1 MSLLRLEKV
10 VVDYGSIHAL
20 KEIDIDVNTGEVI
33 TLIGANGAGKSTT
46 MKAIM
51 GLIPVKSG
59 KIWFDGKEITNLDTK
74 NMVQSGIINLSPEG
88 RQVFPRFSVMDNLMM
103 GAYLRPKTEIAESLQ
118 TVYDLLPKLK
128 VRSGQLAGSLSGGE
142 QQMLAIGRAMMGK
155 PRMLLLDEPSLGL
168 APLIINEIFAMV
180 DRIREMGTTILLVEQ
195 NARIALKHS
204 DRAYVLETGSIVL
217 SDAPVSFLN
226 RTRYARRISA
236 DCNILEEKSND
247 HTYTTSRQRSKA
259 RCWTVRHSQRG
270 PHSESGRPQRQG
282 FRPCDHRL
290 SERSPF

>member
-74 NMVQSGIINLSPEG
+74 NMVQSGIILSPEG

-128 VRSGQLAGSLSGGE
+128 VRSGHLAGSLSGGE

-217 SDAPVSFLN
+217 SD
-226 RTRYARRISA
+226 RA
-236 DCNILEEKSND
+236 DQLLESDEV
-247 HTYTTSRQRSKA
+247 RKA
-259 RCWTVRHSQRG
+259 YFG
-270 PHSESGRPQRQG
+270 G
-282 FRPCDHRL
+282 L
-290 SERSPF
+290 

>member
-74 NMVQSGIINLSPEG
+74 NMVQSGIILSPEG

-217 SDAPVSFLN
+217 SD
-226 RTRYARRISA
+226 RA
-236 DCNILEEKSND
+236 DQLLESNEV
-247 HTYTTSRQRSKA
+247 RKA
-259 RCWTVRHSQRG
+259 YFG
-270 PHSESGRPQRQG
+270 G
-282 FRPCDHRL
+282 L
-290 SERSPF
+290 

>member
-33 TLIGANGAGKSTT
+33 TLIDANGAGKSTT

-74 NMVQSGIINLSPEG
+74 NMVQSGIILSPEG

-217 SDAPVSFLN
+217 SD
-226 RTRYARRISA
+226 RA
-236 DCNILEEKSND
+236 DQLLESDEV
-247 HTYTTSRQRSKA
+247 RKA
-259 RCWTVRHSQRG
+259 YFG
-270 PHSESGRPQRQG
+270 G
-282 FRPCDHRL
+282 L
-290 SERSPF
+290 

>member
-74 NMVQSGIINLSPEG
+74 NMVQSGIIFSPEG

-217 SDAPVSFLN
+217 SD
-226 RTRYARRISA
+226 RA
-236 DCNILEEKSND
+236 DQLLESDEV
-247 HTYTTSRQRSKA
+247 RKA
-259 RCWTVRHSQRG
+259 YFG
-270 PHSESGRPQRQG
+270 G
-282 FRPCDHRL
+282 L
-290 SERSPF
+290 

>member
-59 KIWFDGKEITNLDTK
+59 KIWFDGKEMTNLDTK
-74 NMVQSGIINLSPEG
+74 NMVQSGIILSPEG

-217 SDAPVSFLN
+217 SD
-226 RTRYARRISA
+226 RA
-236 DCNILEEKSND
+236 DQLLESDEV
-247 HTYTTSRQRSKA
+247 RKA
-259 RCWTVRHSQRG
+259 YFG
-270 PHSESGRPQRQG
+270 G
-282 FRPCDHRL
+282 L
-290 SERSPF
+290 

>member
-74 NMVQSGIINLSPEG
+74 NMVQSGIILSPEG

-195 NARIALKHS
+195 NARIAHKHS

-217 SDAPVSFLN
+217 SD
-226 RTRYARRISA
+226 RA
-236 DCNILEEKSND
+236 DQLLESDEV
-247 HTYTTSRQRSKA
+247 RKA
-259 RCWTVRHSQRG
+259 YFG
-270 PHSESGRPQRQG
+270 G
-282 FRPCDHRL
+282 L
-290 SERSPF
+290 

>member
-74 NMVQSGIINLSPEG
+74 NMVQSGIILSPEG

-142 QQMLAIGRAMMGK
+142 QQMLAIGRAMMGL

-217 SDAPVSFLN
+217 SD
-226 RTRYARRISA
+226 RA
-236 DCNILEEKSND
+236 DQLLESDEV
-247 HTYTTSRQRSKA
+247 RKA
-259 RCWTVRHSQRG
+259 YFG
-270 PHSESGRPQRQG
+270 G
-282 FRPCDHRL
+282 L
-290 SERSPF
+290 

>member
-74 NMVQSGIINLSPEG
+74 NMVQSGIILSPEG
-88 RQVFPRFSVMDNLMM
+88 WQVFPRFSVMDNLMM

-217 SDAPVSFLN
+217 SD
-226 RTRYARRISA
+226 RA
-236 DCNILEEKSND
+236 DQLLESDEV
-247 HTYTTSRQRSKA
+247 RKA
-259 RCWTVRHSQRG
+259 YFG
-270 PHSESGRPQRQG
+270 G
-282 FRPCDHRL
+282 L
-290 SERSPF
+290 

>member
-74 NMVQSGIINLSPEG
+74 NMVLSGIILSPEG

-217 SDAPVSFLN
+217 SD
-226 RTRYARRISA
+226 RA
-236 DCNILEEKSND
+236 DQLLESDEV
-247 HTYTTSRQRSKA
+247 RKA
-259 RCWTVRHSQRG
+259 YFG
-270 PHSESGRPQRQG
+270 G
-282 FRPCDHRL
+282 L
-290 SERSPF
+290 

>member
-51 GLIPVKSG
+51 GLIPVKRG

-74 NMVQSGIINLSPEG
+74 NMVQSGIILSPEG

-128 VRSGQLAGSLSGGE
+128 ARSGQLAGSLSGGE

-217 SDAPVSFLN
+217 SD
-226 RTRYARRISA
+226 RA
-236 DCNILEEKSND
+236 DQLLESDEV
-247 HTYTTSRQRSKA
+247 RKA
-259 RCWTVRHSQRG
+259 YFG
-270 PHSESGRPQRQG
+270 G
-282 FRPCDHRL
+282 L
-290 SERSPF
+290 

>member
-74 NMVQSGIINLSPEG
+74 NMVQSGIILSPEG

-195 NARIALKHS
+195 NAQIALKHS

-217 SDAPVSFLN
+217 SD
-226 RTRYARRISA
+226 RA
-236 DCNILEEKSND
+236 DQLLESDEV
-247 HTYTTSRQRSKA
+247 RKA
-259 RCWTVRHSQRG
+259 YFG
-270 PHSESGRPQRQG
+270 G
-282 FRPCDHRL
+282 L
-290 SERSPF
+290 

>member
-59 KIWFDGKEITNLDTK
+59 KIRFDGKEITNLDTK
-74 NMVQSGIINLSPEG
+74 NMVQSGIILSPEG

-217 SDAPVSFLN
+217 SD
-226 RTRYARRISA
+226 RA
-236 DCNILEEKSND
+236 DQLLESDEV
-247 HTYTTSRQRSKA
+247 RKA
-259 RCWTVRHSQRG
+259 YFG
-270 PHSESGRPQRQG
+270 G
-282 FRPCDHRL
+282 L
-290 SERSPF
+290 

>member
-1 MSLLRLEKV
+1 MSLLRVEDLHV
-10 VVDYGSIHAL
+10 HYGSIHAI
-20 KEIDIDVNTGEVI
+20 KGISFEVNEGEIV

-74 NMVQSGIINLSPEG
+74 NMVQSGIILSPEG

-217 SDAPVSFLN
+217 SD
-226 RTRYARRISA
+226 RA
-236 DCNILEEKSND
+236 DQLLESDEV
-247 HTYTTSRQRSKA
+247 RKA
-259 RCWTVRHSQRG
+259 YFG
-270 PHSESGRPQRQG
+270 G
-282 FRPCDHRL
+282 L
-290 SERSPF
+290 

>member
-74 NMVQSGIINLSPEG
+74 NMVQSGIILSPEG

-195 NARIALKHS
+195 NARIGLKHS
-204 DRAYVLETGSIVL
+204 GRAYVLETGSIVL
-217 SDAPVSFLN
+217 SD
-226 RTRYARRISA
+226 RA
-236 DCNILEEKSND
+236 DQLLESDEV
-247 HTYTTSRQRSKA
+247 RKA
-259 RCWTVRHSQRG
+259 YFG
-270 PHSESGRPQRQG
+270 G
-282 FRPCDHRL
+282 L
-290 SERSPF
+290 

>member
-1 MSLLRLEKV
+1 MGVMLKV
-10 VVDYGSIHAL
+10 NDLHVYYGSIHAV
-20 KEIDIDVNTGEVI
+20 KGVSFEVNEGEVV

-74 NMVQSGIINLSPEG
+74 NMVQSGIILSPEG

-217 SDAPVSFLN
+217 SD
-226 RTRYARRISA
+226 RA
-236 DCNILEEKSND
+236 DQLLESDEV
-247 HTYTTSRQRSKA
+247 RKA
-259 RCWTVRHSQRG
+259 YFG
-270 PHSESGRPQRQG
+270 G
-282 FRPCDHRL
+282 L
-290 SERSPF
+290 

>member
-20 KEIDIDVNTGEVI
+20 KQIDIDVNTGEVI

-74 NMVQSGIINLSPEG
+74 NMVQSGIILSPEG

-128 VRSGQLAGSLSGGE
+128 ARSGQLAGSLSGGE

-217 SDAPVSFLN
+217 SD
-226 RTRYARRISA
+226 RA
-236 DCNILEEKSND
+236 DQLLESDEV
-247 HTYTTSRQRSKA
+247 RKA
-259 RCWTVRHSQRG
+259 YFG
-270 PHSESGRPQRQG
+270 G
-282 FRPCDHRL
+282 L
-290 SERSPF
+290 

>member
-33 TLIGANGAGKSTT
+33 ALIGANGAGKSTT

-74 NMVQSGIINLSPEG
+74 NMVQSGIILSPEG

-155 PRMLLLDEPSLGL
+155 SRMLLLDEPSLGL

-217 SDAPVSFLN
+217 SD
-226 RTRYARRISA
+226 RA
-236 DCNILEEKSND
+236 DQLLESDEV
-247 HTYTTSRQRSKA
+247 RKA
-259 RCWTVRHSQRG
+259 YFG
-270 PHSESGRPQRQG
+270 G
-282 FRPCDHRL
+282 L
-290 SERSPF
+290 

>member
-59 KIWFDGKEITNLDTK
+59 KIWFDGKEISNLDTK
-74 NMVQSGIINLSPEG
+74 NMVQSGIILSPEG

-217 SDAPVSFLN
+217 SD
-226 RTRYARRISA
+226 RA
-236 DCNILEEKSND
+236 DQLLESDEV
-247 HTYTTSRQRSKA
+247 RKA
-259 RCWTVRHSQRG
+259 YFG
-270 PHSESGRPQRQG
+270 G
-282 FRPCDHRL
+282 L
-290 SERSPF
+290 

>member
-10 VVDYGSIHAL
+10 VVNYGSIHAL

-74 NMVQSGIINLSPEG
+74 NMVQSGIILSPEG

-217 SDAPVSFLN
+217 SD
-226 RTRYARRISA
+226 RA
-236 DCNILEEKSND
+236 DQLLESDEV
-247 HTYTTSRQRSKA
+247 RKA
-259 RCWTVRHSQRG
+259 YFG
-270 PHSESGRPQRQG
+270 G
-282 FRPCDHRL
+282 L
-290 SERSPF
+290 

>member
-74 NMVQSGIINLSPEG
+74 NMVQSGIILSPEG

-142 QQMLAIGRAMMGK
+142 QQMLAIGRAMMARPK
-155 PRMLLLDEPSLGL
+155 LLCLDEPSLGL
-168 APLIINEIFAMV
+168 APIVIDEVFDKIQQLN
-180 DRIREMGTTILLVEQ
+180 REMGVTVLLVEQ
-195 NARIALKHS
+195 NAYLALDVSH
-204 DRAYVLETGSIVL
+204 RAYVLNTGKI
-217 SDAPVSFLN
+217 
-226 RTRYARRISA
+226 T
-236 DCNILEEKSND
+236 LEGTGQELAEN
-247 HTYTTSRQRSKA
+247 
-259 RCWTVRHSQRG
+259 
-270 PHSESGRPQRQG
+270 ESVQEEYLGVKR
-282 FRPCDHRL
+282 
-290 SERSPF
+290 

>member
-74 NMVQSGIINLSPEG
+74 NMVQSGIILSPEG

-128 VRSGQLAGSLSGGE
+128 VRNGQLAGSLSGGE

-217 SDAPVSFLN
+217 SD
-226 RTRYARRISA
+226 RA
-236 DCNILEEKSND
+236 DQLLESDEV
-247 HTYTTSRQRSKA
+247 RKA
-259 RCWTVRHSQRG
+259 YFG
-270 PHSESGRPQRQG
+270 G
-282 FRPCDHRL
+282 L
-290 SERSPF
+290 

>member
-74 NMVQSGIINLSPEG
+74 NMVQSGIILSPEG

-155 PRMLLLDEPSLGL
+155 PRMLLLDEPTLGL

-217 SDAPVSFLN
+217 SD
-226 RTRYARRISA
+226 RA
-236 DCNILEEKSND
+236 DQLLESDEV
-247 HTYTTSRQRSKA
+247 RKA
-259 RCWTVRHSQRG
+259 YFG
-270 PHSESGRPQRQG
+270 G
-282 FRPCDHRL
+282 L
-290 SERSPF
+290 

>member
-74 NMVQSGIINLSPEG
+74 NMVQSGIILSPEG

-128 VRSGQLAGSLSGGE
+128 VRSGQLAGSLSSGE

-217 SDAPVSFLN
+217 SD
-226 RTRYARRISA
+226 RA
-236 DCNILEEKSND
+236 DQLLESDEV
-247 HTYTTSRQRSKA
+247 RKA
-259 RCWTVRHSQRG
+259 YFG
-270 PHSESGRPQRQG
+270 G
-282 FRPCDHRL
+282 L
-290 SERSPF
+290 

>member
-74 NMVQSGIINLSPEG
+74 NMVQSGIIFSPEG

-128 VRSGQLAGSLSGGE
+128 VRGGQLAGSLSGGE

-217 SDAPVSFLN
+217 SD
-226 RTRYARRISA
+226 RA
-236 DCNILEEKSND
+236 DQLLESDEV
-247 HTYTTSRQRSKA
+247 RKA
-259 RCWTVRHSQRG
+259 YFG
-270 PHSESGRPQRQG
+270 G
-282 FRPCDHRL
+282 L
-290 SERSPF
+290 

>member
-1 MSLLRLEKV
+1 MSYPAIEAKSVCFSYGKNEILHG
-10 VVDYGSIHAL
+10 VDFAAQKGQLVAVL
-20 KEIDIDVNTGEVI
+20 GP
-33 TLIGANGAGKSTT
+33 NGAGKSTT

-74 NMVQSGIINLSPEG
+74 NMVQSGIILSPEG

-217 SDAPVSFLN
+217 SD
-226 RTRYARRISA
+226 RA
-236 DCNILEEKSND
+236 DQLLESDEV
-247 HTYTTSRQRSKA
+247 RKA
-259 RCWTVRHSQRG
+259 YFG
-270 PHSESGRPQRQG
+270 G
-282 FRPCDHRL
+282 L
-290 SERSPF
+290 

>member
-20 KEIDIDVNTGEVI
+20 KKIDIDVNTGEVI
-33 TLIGANGAGKSTT
+33 TLIGANGGGKSTT

-74 NMVQSGIINLSPEG
+74 NMVQSGIILSPEG

-217 SDAPVSFLN
+217 SD
-226 RTRYARRISA
+226 RA
-236 DCNILEEKSND
+236 DQLLESDEV
-247 HTYTTSRQRSKA
+247 RKA
-259 RCWTVRHSQRG
+259 YFG
-270 PHSESGRPQRQG
+270 G
-282 FRPCDHRL
+282 L
-290 SERSPF
+290 